1 MNLRLNFWTL
11 LMDDQKLLMDE
22 IEERLDAVLWKIE
35 NLLEPDEISLIRWAC
50 GKSTYTTK
58 GKQNAN

>member
-1 MNLRLNFWTL
+1 
-11 LMDDQKLLMDE
+11 MDDQKLLMDE

-50 GKSTYTTK
+50 GKSSYTTK
-58 GKQNAN
+58 DQNVNFDHSAI

>member
-1 MNLRLNFWTL
+1 
-11 LMDDQKLLMDE
+11 MDDQKLLMDE

-35 NLLEPDEISLIRWAC
+35 KLLEPDEISLIRWAC

-58 GKQNAN
+58 GKQNANFND